1 MGRFGHGSTTVLLA
15 PPGVRFAAG
24 VHEGQPIRMG
34 VPLLVLPATS

>member
-1 MGRFGHGSTTVLLA
+1 MDRFGHGSTTVLLA